1 MPNFKKP
8 RSYDYNLLVIGGGSA
23 GLIAALI
30 AATVNAKVA
39 LVEKHLMGGDCL
51 NTGCVPSKAL
61 ISCAKKVYIARS
73 SGEFGLSTSGDVD
86 FTAVMAKVKGA
97 IERIAPNDSMER
109 FQGLGVDCFK
119 GEASFV
125 DPWTVK
131 IDEKRITAKNIVIA
145 SGATPFVPP
154 IEGLDSIG
162 ALTSDTVWDLES
174 LPPKLLVLGAGPIG
188 CELAQSFQRLGSQ
201 VTLVDM
207 APRIL
212 PNEDS
217 DVAQILSDR
226 LEKESVRL
234 LTNSKA
240 VAFREQAGER
250 IMRIERDGDEQDI
263 PFDEVIVA
271 VGRRAHT
278 ESLGLDALDIKL
290 NPNGTIVVDDYQR
303 TSLKHVYAC
312 GDVAGPYQF
321 THMASH
327 QAWYSSVNALFGMFR
342 KFRINYSV
350 VPWCTFTDPEVA
362 RVGLSEDSAAQQ
374 GIAVEV
380 SRYDISDLDRAIAEG
395 ENAGFIKVLTH
406 PGKDTVLGAV
416 IVGPHAGELIMEFVL
431 AMTHQLG
438 LKKIMGTIH
447 IYPTYSEMNKFVAS
461 NWRKAHAPDKLLAML
476 PRLHKLFR

>member
-1 MPNFKKP
+1 MLNMEKP
-8 RSYDYNLLVIGGGSA
+8 RSFDYNLIVIGGGSA
-23 GLIAALI
+23 GLITALI
-30 AATVNAKVA
+30 AATVNARVA
-39 LVEKHLMGGDCL
+39 LVEKHQMGGDCL
-51 NTGCVPSKAL
+51 NTGCVPSKTL
-61 ISCAKKVYIARS
+61 ISCAKKVHVAR
-73 SGEFGLSTSGDVD
+73 GANEFGLETSGEVD
-86 FTAVMAKVKGA
+86 FSAVMAKVKGA

-109 FQGLGVDCFK
+109 FQSLGVDCLK
-119 GEASFV
+119 GEASFAG
-125 DPWTVK
+125 PWTVK
-131 IDEKRITAKNIVIA
+131 VGEKCITGKNIVIA

-154 IEGLDSIG
+154 IPGIDKIG
-162 ALTSDTVWDLES
+162 ALTSDTVWELKS
-174 LPPKLLVLGAGPIG
+174 LPQKLMVLGAGPIG

-217 DVAQILSDR
+217 DVAEVMSNRLLS
-226 LEKESVRL
+226 ESVCL

-240 VAFREQAGER
+240 VAFLER
-250 IMRIERDGDEQDI
+250 DGGKYLRIEREGKEQEI
-263 PFDEVIVA
+263 NFDEVIVA

-278 ESLGLDALDIKL
+278 ESLGIDALDIEL
-290 NPNGTIVVDDYQR
+290 NPNGSITVDDYQR

-327 QAWYSSVNALFGMFR
+327 QAWYSSVNALFGVFR
-342 KFRINYSV
+342 KFKVNYSV

-362 RVGLSEDSAAQQ
+362 RVGLSEDSARQQ

-380 SRYDISDLDRAIAEG
+380 TRYDISELDRAIAEG
-395 ENAGFIKVLTH
+395 ESDGFIKVLTP

-416 IVGPHAGELIMEFVL
+416 IVGPHAGELITEFVL
-431 AMTHQLG
+431 AMSHHLG

-461 NWRKAHAPDKLLAML
+461 KWRKAHAPDRLLKLL
-476 PRLHKLFR
+476 PRLHQFFR

>member
-1 MPNFKKP
+1 M
-8 RSYDYNLLVIGGGSA
+8 
-23 GLIAALI
+23 
-30 AATVNAKVA
+30 
-39 LVEKHLMGGDCL
+39 
-51 NTGCVPSKAL
+51 
-61 ISCAKKVYIARS
+61 
-73 SGEFGLSTSGDVD
+73 
-86 FTAVMAKVKGA
+86 
-97 IERIAPNDSMER
+97 
-109 FQGLGVDCFK
+109 
-119 GEASFV
+119 
-125 DPWTVK
+125 
-131 IDEKRITAKNIVIA
+131 
-145 SGATPFVPP
+145 
-154 IEGLDSIG
+154 
-162 ALTSDTVWDLES
+162 
-174 LPPKLLVLGAGPIG
+174 LGAGPIG

-217 DVAQILSDR
+217 DVAKLMSYK
-226 LEKESVRL
+226 LESESVRL

-240 VAFREQAGER
+240 VAFREHDGGRYMQ
-250 IMRIERDGDEQDI
+250 IERDGDVLDI
-263 PFDEVIVA
+263 SFDEVIVA

-290 NPNGTIVVDDYQR
+290 NPNGSIAVDSYQR
-303 TSLKHVYAC
+303 TSLGHVYAC

-342 KFRINYSV
+342 KFRVNYAV

-362 RVGLSEDSAAQQ
+362 RVGLSEDSAAEQ

-380 SRYDISDLDRAIAEG
+380 TRYDISHLDRAITEG
-395 ENAGFIKVLTH
+395 ETQGFIKVLTP
-406 PGKDTVLGAV
+406 PGQDTVLGAV
-416 IVGPHAGELIMEFVL
+416 IVGPHAGELITEFVL

-461 NWRKAHAPDKLLAML
+461 NWRKAHAPDKLLKML
-476 PRLHKLFR
+476 PRMHKLFR